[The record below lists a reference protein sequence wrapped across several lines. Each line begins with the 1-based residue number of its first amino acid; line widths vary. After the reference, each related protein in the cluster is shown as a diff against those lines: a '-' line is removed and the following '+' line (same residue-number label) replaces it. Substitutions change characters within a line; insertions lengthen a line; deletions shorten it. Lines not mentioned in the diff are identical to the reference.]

1 MKQNTISKRGE
12 ESMPFEKGGRADKQ
26 GNRYEKDCII
36 YELIKVLNERN
47 YSVVI
52 EPLGMNEVGTDILV
66 TTSDGKKEHQQC
78 KARNSSKEHWDASD
92 LKARNIFRVWKF
104 QLDRDEER
112 KVALVSPMVCTNLE
126 DLCKRAKNTSGKA
139 EDFNQ
144 QIFNSGKE
152 FIKFYEAFCSEM
164 ELDKNNETDVLKA
177 IDYLKRI
184 SYKQISEYEL
194 NERINQNIQYWFCN
208 EFDEVYNAMISL
220 IESKDILGKEITQT
234 ILLDYFAKQNITM
247 KMKAGDKRLAPR
259 IQEINEEYKDTFVS
273 LQGGLIQRE
282 EFGMCIDAI
291 ESEEMVIVSGN
302 AGCGKSGCMEAILNY
317 CEKNSIPYI
326 AIKLDRRIPCK
337 NCDAWGRELGFPGSI
352 VHAIHYL
359 SKNEQAVI
367 ILDQLDALRWTQT
380 NSSEALTVC
389 MELIR
394 QVKQLN
400 YERKK
405 KMLIVFA
412 CRTYDLENDN
422 NIKQLFKNRNSQ
434 KDEWKV
440 VKVNTFSD
448 DMVKLVI
455 GDSYDSLSFKLKKV
469 LKIPSNL
476 YIWQHLDKKEN
487 YNSCSTTSHLIEKW
501 LEQLCK
507 KCVSAGL
514 EEKNIKEI
522 QSRLVNTLDKRGCLY
537 IPKQVL
543 NAEQAGLDYLISSG
557 IIVNQNNKIG
567 FVHQSILDCL
577 ISQNMMTNYFEGQ
590 SIEDIIG
597 EKSKQDPARR
607 YQVQMFLQNILE
619 YESYD
624 FIQIGEKML
633 ASDNIRYYVKY
644 LFYEILGQVQE
655 PDENV
660 AQFIIDNCENPIYG
674 AYLVNNTIFDHKQYI
689 NILRDKGMLESWYLA
704 TQEKKTTVFRLLQSI
719 APDLDKED
727 LSFIKR
733 HAFKDKSDDQKFVK
747 CFSRGIERDS
757 DEMFELRMEFYEHYP
772 EYAKEIHIS
781 LKKIEGRLIR
791 RIVRIISFWL
801 RNKTKNSSY
810 YYVAELMKVEEAFF
824 VGNEEFILKE
834 LLPYMPKE
842 RSGEV
847 KYRNWSQLLGH
858 KMNLERISVNLIKRA
873 TKILINTLPNAFWQ
887 IYEPY
892 MGKGYYIFNEIILTG
907 LVQLPSQYSNQVI
920 YYLSEDLANNLFD
933 YTSGED
939 DQLKYTK
946 EILKKH
952 AALCDKDA
960 LLTIEDKIYRYI
972 APNAI
977 ERYKRRIEINRKKE
991 YGPVYWSFWGELQ
1004 HELLPCLP
1012 KEKTS
1017 KQVKML
1023 LDVLERR
1030 FNKEKLYRNLRGHS
1044 GWVKSP
1050 ISGKNI
1056 GKAQWGRI
1064 ITNETL
1070 KTKTSSIEVKGG
1082 FVESSYEMYI
1092 SEFQMAVRNRTL
1104 EMIQLVLE
1112 NKDRVF
1118 PEFIDAMFSG
1128 IEMSETLKDI
1138 EPDIIE
1144 KVLLVFPCDKR
1155 RERAIYF
1162 CGIIGNLDEVKWNFG
1177 ILKQLEKLALDEY
1190 ELEEEKTSIIK
1201 TKDKDEETCKDLNSK
1216 VYSSVRGS
1224 ALKAMGQLLWKNTTL
1239 FSEFKNII
1247 EIVIKDENLTVKF
1260 AALCVIWPAYNIE
1273 REWAKDKIIYLYEN
1287 DIRMVSFYDS
1297 KNMLLRL
1304 YPQYKK
1310 QVVDIVQRCFE
1321 SEDEILIEIG
1331 GYTAC
1336 EIYMRYTEL
1345 ENIILACDSN
1355 SEEQMKAILDMAI
1368 TYLKVDGCQEKAKNI
1383 ILAYKNI
1390 DKDMNFPLSR
1400 IFYDNL
1406 VDAKQD
1412 RIFVKEF
1419 IESKAGRRQINAF
1432 IQYLEKNAISL
1443 IDYADI
1449 ILELCENILQM
1460 KSEELQNQWGIEME
1474 VSKLIISLYDET
1486 ANSKIARNKI
1496 ADKCLEL
1503 WDIMFEK
1510 QLGSVREIS
1519 RKLMER

>member
-1 MKQNTISKRGE
+1 
-12 ESMPFEKGGRADKQ
+12 MPFEKGGRADKQ
-26 GNRYEKDCII
+26 GNKYEKDCII
-36 YELIKVLNERN
+36 YEMIKVLNERN

-164 ELDKNNETDVLKA
+164 ELDKNNETDVLRA
-177 IDYLKRI
+177 TDYLKRI
-184 SYKQISEYEL
+184 SYKQISEYEI
-194 NERINQNIQYWFCN
+194 NERIHQNIQYWFCN

-234 ILLDYFAKQNITM
+234 ILLDYFTKQNITM

-259 IQEINEEYKDTFVS
+259 IQEINEEYKDTFVP
-273 LQGGLIQRE
+273 LQDGLIQRE

-317 CEKNSIPYI
+317 CEENRIPYV
-326 AIKLDRRIPCK
+326 AVKLDRRIPSK

-359 SKNEQAVI
+359 SKNEKAVI
-367 ILDQLDALRWTQT
+367 ILDQLDALRWTQA

-405 KMLIVFA
+405 KMIIVFA

-422 NIKQLFKNRNSQ
+422 NIKQLFENKNLQ
-434 KDEWKV
+434 KDEWKI

-455 GDSYDSLSFKLKKV
+455 GDNYDSLTSKLKKV

-501 LEQLCK
+501 LEQLCR

-577 ISQNMMTNYFEGQ
+577 ISQNMMTKYFEEQ
-590 SIEDIIG
+590 PIESIIG

-619 YESYD
+619 YESND

-644 LFYEILGQVQE
+644 LFYEILGQIQE
-655 PDENV
+655 PDESV

-674 AYLVNNTIFDHKQYI
+674 SYLVNNTIFGHKQYI
-689 NILRDKGMLESWYLA
+689 NILRDKGILESWYLA
-704 TQEKKTTVFRLLQSI
+704 TQEKRTTVFRLLQSI
-719 APDLDKED
+719 APDLEEKDV
-727 LSFIKR
+727 SFIEK
-733 HAFKDKSDDQKFVK
+733 HAFRDKNDDENFLR
-747 CFSRGIERDS
+747 CFLRGIEQDS
-757 DEMFELRMEFYEHYP
+757 DEMFELRMKFYKHYP
-772 EYAKEIHIS
+772 EYAKETYIDV
-781 LKKIEGRLIR
+781 KKMEGRLTR
-791 RIVRIISFWL
+791 RIIRIISFGL
-801 RNKTKNSSY
+801 QNKTENFENY
-810 YYVAELMKVEEAFF
+810 AAELMHIKDSFE
-824 VGNEEFILKE
+824 VGDAEFILKE
-834 LLPYMPKE
+834 LLPYVSKE
-842 RSGEV
+842 RAWEV
-847 KYRNWSQLLGH
+847 KYSNWSEMSSP
-858 KMNLERISVNLIKRA
+858 KINLERVSVNLVKRA
-873 TKILINTLPNAFWQ
+873 NKILINTLPDTFWH

-892 MGKGYYIFNEIILTG
+892 MGKGYYVFNEIILTG
-907 LVQLPSQYSNQVI
+907 LVQLPSQYSNRVI
-920 YYLSEDLANNLFD
+920 YYLCENLSENLFD
-933 YTSGED
+933 YTSGKDEP
-939 DQLKYTK
+939 LELAK
-946 EILKKH
+946 EIIRKH
-952 AALCDKDA
+952 VEFCSRDA
-960 LLTIEDKIYRYI
+960 FLMLENAIYRYI
-972 APNAI
+972 SPNAI
-977 ERYKRRIEINRKKE
+977 KRYKRRIEENEKKE
-991 YGPVYWSFWGELQ
+991 HEPVYWSFWGELQ
-1004 HELLPCLP
+1004 YELLPCLP
-1012 KEKTS
+1012 KEKTN

-1064 ITNETL
+1064 ITNEIL
-1070 KTKTSSIEVKGG
+1070 KTKTSSVAVKGG
-1082 FVESSYEMYI
+1082 FIESSYEMYI

-1162 CGIIGNLDEVKWNFG
+1162 CEIIGKLDDVNWNFD
-1177 ILKQLEKLALDEY
+1177 ILKQLEKFALDEY
-1190 ELEEEKTSIIK
+1190 ALEEEKTSIIK
-1201 TKDKDEETCKDLNSK
+1201 TTDKDEETCKDLNSK

-1239 FSEFKNII
+1239 FSGFKNII
-1247 EIVIKDENLTVKF
+1247 EIVIKDENLIVKF

-1273 REWAKDKIIYLYEN
+1273 RDWAKEKIIYLYEN

-1310 QVVDIVQRCFE
+1310 QVSDIVQRCFE

-1336 EIYMRYTEL
+1336 KIYMLYTEL

-1355 SEEQMKAILDMAI
+1355 SEKQMKAILDMAI
-1368 TYLKVDGCQEKAKNI
+1368 TYLKVDGYQEKAKNI

-1406 VDAKQD
+1406 VDARQD
-1412 RIFVKEF
+1412 RIFIKEF

-1432 IQYLEKNAISL
+1432 IQYLEENAISL

-1449 ILELCENILQM
+1449 ILELCENILQI
-1460 KSEELQNQWGIEME
+1460 KPEELQSQWGIESE

-1486 ANSKIARNKI
+1486 INLTISGKKI

>member
-36 YELIKVLNERN
+36 YEMIKVLNERN

-52 EPLGMNEVGTDILV
+52 EPLGINEVGTDILV
-66 TTSDGKKEHQQC
+66 TTLDGKKEHQQC

-104 QLDRDEER
+104 QLDRDEDR

-126 DLCKRAKNTSGKA
+126 DLCKRAKNTSGKV

-164 ELDKNNETDVLKA
+164 ELDKNNETDVLRA

-234 ILLDYFAKQNITM
+234 ILLDYFTKQNITM

-259 IQEINEEYKDTFVS
+259 IQEINEEYKDTFVP
-273 LQGGLIQRE
+273 LQDGLIQRE
-282 EFGMCIDAI
+282 EFATCIEAI

-317 CEKNSIPYI
+317 CEENRIPYV
-326 AIKLDRRIPCK
+326 AVKLDRRIPSK

-359 SKNEQAVI
+359 SKNEKAVI
-367 ILDQLDALRWTQT
+367 ILDQLDALRWTQA

-405 KMLIVFA
+405 KMIIVFA

-422 NIKQLFKNRNSQ
+422 NIKQLFENKNLQ
-434 KDEWKV
+434 KDEWKI

-455 GDSYDSLSFKLKKV
+455 GDNYDSLTSKLKKV
-469 LKIPSNL
+469 LKIPNNL

-501 LEQLCK
+501 LEQLCR

-577 ISQNMMTNYFEGQ
+577 ISQNMMTKYFEEQ
-590 SIEDIIG
+590 PIESIIG

-619 YESYD
+619 YESND

-644 LFYEILGQVQE
+644 LFYEILGQIQE
-655 PDENV
+655 PDESV

-674 AYLVNNTIFDHKQYI
+674 SYLVNNTIFGHKQYI
-689 NILRDKGMLESWYLA
+689 NILRNEGVLENWYFA
-704 TQEKKTTVFRLLQSI
+704 TEEKKDTVFSLLQSV
-719 APDLDKED
+719 APDLEKED
-727 LSFIKR
+727 LFFIKR
-733 HAFKDKSDDQKFVK
+733 HAFKDKSDDQKFVR
-747 CFSRGIERDS
+747 CFFRGIERDS

-791 RIVRIISFWL
+791 RMVRIISFWL

-810 YYVAELMKVEEAFF
+810 YYAAELMNVEESFF
-824 VGNEEFILKE
+824 IGNEEFILKE
-834 LLPYMPKE
+834 LLFYVPKE
-842 RSGEV
+842 RSGEL
-847 KYRNWSQLLGH
+847 KYSNWSELFGP
-858 KMNLERISVNLIKRA
+858 KRNLERISVNLIKKA
-873 TKILINTLPNAFWQ
+873 TKSLINTLPDVFWQ

-892 MGKGYYIFNEIILTG
+892 MGKGYYVFNEIILTG
-907 LVQLPSQYSNQVI
+907 LVQLPFQYSNRVI
-920 YYLSEDLANNLFD
+920 YYLCENLSENLFD
-933 YTSGED
+933 YTSGKDEP
-939 DQLKYTK
+939 LK
-946 EILKKH
+946 LAKKIIRKH
-952 AALCDKDA
+952 VEFCSRDA
-960 LLTIEDKIYRYI
+960 FLMLENAIYRYI
-972 APNAI
+972 SPNAI
-977 ERYKRRIEINRKKE
+977 KRYKRRIEENEKKE
-991 YGPVYWSFWGELQ
+991 HEPVYWSFWGELQ
-1004 HELLPCLP
+1004 YELLPCLP

-1064 ITNETL
+1064 ITNEIL
-1070 KTKTSSIEVKGG
+1070 KTKTSSVAVKGG
-1082 FVESSYEMYI
+1082 FIESSYEMYI

-1162 CGIIGNLDEVKWNFG
+1162 CEIIGKLDDVNWNFD
-1177 ILKQLEKLALDEY
+1177 ILKQLEKFALDEY
-1190 ELEEEKTSIIK
+1190 ALEEEKTSIIK
-1201 TKDKDEETCKDLNSK
+1201 TTDKDEETCKDLNSK

-1239 FSEFKNII
+1239 FSGFKNII
-1247 EIVIKDENLTVKF
+1247 EIVIKDENLIVKF

-1273 REWAKDKIIYLYEN
+1273 RDWAKEKIIYLYEN

-1310 QVVDIVQRCFE
+1310 QVIDIVQRCFE

-1336 EIYMRYTEL
+1336 ELYMQYTEFK
-1345 ENIILACDSN
+1345 EVILACDFN
-1355 SEEQMKAILDMAI
+1355 SEEQVKAILDMAI
-1368 TYLKVDGCQEKAKNI
+1368 TYLKVDGYQEKAKNI

-1412 RIFVKEF
+1412 RIFIKEF

-1432 IQYLEKNAISL
+1432 IRYLEKNAISL
-1443 IDYADI
+1443 IDYSDI
-1449 ILELCENILQM
+1449 ILELCKNILQM
-1460 KSEELQNQWGIEME
+1460 KSEELQSQWGIEME

-1486 ANSKIARNKI
+1486 TNSTISGKKI

>member
-36 YELIKVLNERN
+36 YEMIKVLNERN

-78 KARNSSKEHWDASD
+78 KARNSSKEHWDTSD

-104 QLDRDEER
+104 QLDRDEDR

-144 QIFNSGKE
+144 QIFNSSKE

-164 ELDKNNETDVLKA
+164 ELDKSNETDVLRA

-234 ILLDYFAKQNITM
+234 ILLDYFTKQNITM

-259 IQEINEEYKDTFVS
+259 IQEINEEYKDTFVP
-273 LQGGLIQRE
+273 LQDGLIQRE

-317 CEKNSIPYI
+317 CEENRIPYV
-326 AIKLDRRIPCK
+326 AVKLDRRIPSK

-359 SKNEQAVI
+359 SKNEKAVI
-367 ILDQLDALRWTQT
+367 ILDQLDALRWTQA

-405 KMLIVFA
+405 KMIIVFA

-422 NIKQLFKNRNSQ
+422 NIKQLFENKNLQ
-434 KDEWKV
+434 KDEWKIV
-440 VKVNTFSD
+440 RVNTFSD

-455 GDSYDSLSFKLKKV
+455 GDNYDSLTSKLKKV

-501 LEQLCK
+501 LEQLCR

-577 ISQNMMTNYFEGQ
+577 ISQNMMTKYFEGQ
-590 SIEDIIG
+590 PIESIIG

-644 LFYEILGQVQE
+644 LFYEILGQIQE
-655 PDENV
+655 PDGNV
-660 AQFIIDNCENPIYG
+660 VQFIINNCENPIYG
-674 AYLVNNTIFDHKQYI
+674 AYLVNNTIFGHKQYI
-689 NILRDKGMLESWYLA
+689 NILRDKGILESWYLA

-719 APDLDKED
+719 SPDLEEKDIAFIEKYAFRDKN
-727 LSFIKR
+727 
-733 HAFKDKSDDQKFVK
+733 DDENFLR
-747 CFSRGIERDS
+747 CFFHYIERDS
-757 DEMFELRMEFYEHYP
+757 DEMFELRMKFYEHYP
-772 EYAKEIHIS
+772 EYVKGIYIDV
-781 LKKIEGRLIR
+781 KKMESRLIR
-791 RIVRIISFWL
+791 RIIRIISFGL
-801 RNKTKNSSY
+801 QNEMENFENY
-810 YYVAELMKVEEAFF
+810 AAELMHIKDSFE
-824 VGNEEFILKE
+824 VGDAEFILKE
-834 LLPYMPKE
+834 LLPYVPKE
-842 RSGEV
+842 RTLEV
-847 KYRNWSQLLGH
+847 KYSNWSELFGP
-858 KMNLERISVNLIKRA
+858 KRNLERISVNLIKKA
-873 TKILINTLPNAFWQ
+873 TKSLINTLPDVFWQ

-892 MGKGYYIFNEIILTG
+892 MGKGYYVFNEIILTG
-907 LVQLPSQYSNQVI
+907 LVQLPSQYSNRVI
-920 YYLSEDLANNLFD
+920 YYLCENLSENLFD
-933 YTSGED
+933 YTSGKDEP
-939 DQLKYTK
+939 LELAK
-946 EILKKH
+946 EIIRKH
-952 AALCDKDA
+952 VEFCSRDA
-960 LLTIEDKIYRYI
+960 FLMLENAIYRYI
-972 APNAI
+972 SPNAI
-977 ERYKRRIEINRKKE
+977 KRYKRRIEENEKKE
-991 YGPVYWSFWGELQ
+991 HEPVYWSFWGELQ
-1004 HELLPCLP
+1004 YELLPCLP

-1064 ITNETL
+1064 ITNEIL
-1070 KTKTSSIEVKGG
+1070 KTKTSSVAVKGG
-1082 FVESSYEMYI
+1082 FIESSYEMYI

-1162 CGIIGNLDEVKWNFG
+1162 CEIIGKLDDVNWNFD
-1177 ILKQLEKLALDEY
+1177 ILKQLEKFALDEY
-1190 ELEEEKTSIIK
+1190 ALEEEKTSIIK
-1201 TKDKDEETCKDLNSK
+1201 TTDKDEETCKDLNSK

-1239 FSEFKNII
+1239 FSGFKNII
-1247 EIVIKDENLTVKF
+1247 EIVIKDENLIVKF

-1273 REWAKDKIIYLYEN
+1273 REWAKNKIIYLYEN

-1310 QVVDIVQRCFE
+1310 QVIDIVQRCFE

-1336 EIYMRYTEL
+1336 ELYMQYTEFK
-1345 ENIILACDSN
+1345 EVILACDFN
-1355 SEEQMKAILDMAI
+1355 SEEQVKAILDMAI
-1368 TYLKVDGCQEKAKNI
+1368 TYLKVDGYQEKAKNI

-1412 RIFVKEF
+1412 RIFIKEF
-1419 IESKAGRRQINAF
+1419 IESKAGIRQINAF
-1432 IQYLEKNAISL
+1432 IRYLEKNAISL

-1449 ILELCENILQM
+1449 ILELCKNILQM
-1460 KSEELQNQWGIEME
+1460 KSEELQSQWGIEME

-1486 ANSKIARNKI
+1486 TNSTISGKKI

>member
-1 MKQNTISKRGE
+1 
-12 ESMPFEKGGRADKQ
+12 MPFEKGGRADKQ
-26 GNRYEKDCII
+26 GNKYEKDCII
-36 YELIKVLNERN
+36 YEMIKVLNERN

-164 ELDKNNETDVLKA
+164 ELDKNNETDVLWA
-177 IDYLKRI
+177 TDYLKRI
-184 SYKQISEYEL
+184 SYKQISEYEI
-194 NERINQNIQYWFCN
+194 NERIHQNIQYWFCN

-234 ILLDYFAKQNITM
+234 ILLDYFTKQNITM

-259 IQEINEEYKDTFVS
+259 IQEINEEYKDTFVP
-273 LQGGLIQRE
+273 LQDGLIQRE

-317 CEKNSIPYI
+317 CEENRIPYV
-326 AIKLDRRIPCK
+326 AVKLDRRIPSK

-359 SKNEQAVI
+359 SKNEKAVI
-367 ILDQLDALRWTQT
+367 ILDQLDALRWTQA

-405 KMLIVFA
+405 KMIIVFA

-422 NIKQLFKNRNSQ
+422 NIKQLFENKNLQ
-434 KDEWKV
+434 KDEWKI

-455 GDSYDSLSFKLKKV
+455 GDNYDSLTSKLKKV

-501 LEQLCK
+501 LEQLCR

-577 ISQNMMTNYFEGQ
+577 ISQNMMTKYFEEQ
-590 SIEDIIG
+590 PIESIIG

-619 YESYD
+619 YESND

-644 LFYEILGQVQE
+644 LFYEILGQIQE
-655 PDENV
+655 PDESV

-674 AYLVNNTIFDHKQYI
+674 SYLVNNTIFGHKQYI
-689 NILRDKGMLESWYLA
+689 NILRDKGILESWYLA
-704 TQEKKTTVFRLLQSI
+704 TQEKRTTVFRLLQSI
-719 APDLDKED
+719 APDLEEKDV
-727 LSFIKR
+727 SFIEK
-733 HAFKDKSDDQKFVK
+733 HAFRDKNDDENFLR
-747 CFSRGIERDS
+747 CFLRGIEQDS
-757 DEMFELRMEFYEHYP
+757 DEMFELRMKFYKHYP
-772 EYAKEIHIS
+772 EYAKETYIDV
-781 LKKIEGRLIR
+781 KKMEGRLTR
-791 RIVRIISFWL
+791 RIIRIISFWL

-810 YYVAELMKVEEAFF
+810 YYAAELMNVEESFF
-824 VGNEEFILKE
+824 IGNEEFILKE
-834 LLPYMPKE
+834 LLFYVPKE
-842 RSGEV
+842 RSGEL
-847 KYRNWSQLLGH
+847 KYSNWSELFGP
-858 KMNLERISVNLIKRA
+858 KRNLERISVNLIKKA
-873 TKILINTLPNAFWQ
+873 TKSLINTLPDVFWQ

-892 MGKGYYIFNEIILTG
+892 MGKGYYVFNEIILKG
-907 LVQLPSQYSNQVI
+907 LVQLPSQYSNRVI
-920 YYLSEDLANNLFD
+920 YYLCENLSENLFD
-933 YTSGED
+933 YTSGKDEP
-939 DQLKYTK
+939 LELAK
-946 EILKKH
+946 EIIRKH
-952 AALCDKDA
+952 VEFCSRDA
-960 LLTIEDKIYRYI
+960 FLMLENAIYRYI
-972 APNAI
+972 SPNAI
-977 ERYKRRIEINRKKE
+977 KRYKRRIEENEKKE
-991 YGPVYWSFWGELQ
+991 HEPVYWSFWGELQ
-1004 HELLPCLP
+1004 YELLPCLP

-1064 ITNETL
+1064 ITNEIL
-1070 KTKTSSIEVKGG
+1070 KIKTSSVAVKGG
-1082 FVESSYEMYI
+1082 FIESSYEMYI

-1162 CGIIGNLDEVKWNFG
+1162 CEIIGKLDDVNWNFD
-1177 ILKQLEKLALDEY
+1177 ILKQLEKFALDEY
-1190 ELEEEKTSIIK
+1190 ALEEEKNSIIK
-1201 TKDKDEETCKDLNSK
+1201 TTDKDEETCKDLNSK

-1247 EIVIKDENLTVKF
+1247 EIVIKDENLIVKF

-1273 REWAKDKIIYLYEN
+1273 RDWAKEKIIYLYEN

-1310 QVVDIVQRCFE
+1310 QVSDIVQRCFE

-1336 EIYMRYTEL
+1336 KIYMLYTEL

-1355 SEEQMKAILDMAI
+1355 SEKQMKAILDMAI
-1368 TYLKVDGCQEKAKNI
+1368 TYLKVDGYQEKAKNI

-1406 VDAKQD
+1406 VDARQD
-1412 RIFVKEF
+1412 RIFIKEF

-1432 IQYLEKNAISL
+1432 IQYLEENAISL

-1449 ILELCENILQM
+1449 ILELCENILQI
-1460 KSEELQNQWGIEME
+1460 KPEELQSQWGIESE

-1486 ANSKIARNKI
+1486 INLTISGKKI

-1519 RKLMER
+1519 RKLVNAQ

>member
-1 MKQNTISKRGE
+1 
-12 ESMPFEKGGRADKQ
+12 MPFEKGGRADKQ
-26 GNRYEKDCII
+26 GNKYEKDCII
-36 YELIKVLNERN
+36 YEMIKVLNERN

-164 ELDKNNETDVLKA
+164 ELDKNNETDVLWA
-177 IDYLKRI
+177 TDYLKRI
-184 SYKQISEYEL
+184 SYKQISEYEI
-194 NERINQNIQYWFCN
+194 NERIHQNIQYWFCN

-234 ILLDYFAKQNITM
+234 ILLDYFTKQNITM

-259 IQEINEEYKDTFVS
+259 IQEINEEYKDTFVP
-273 LQGGLIQRE
+273 LQDGLIQRE

-317 CEKNSIPYI
+317 CEENRIPYV
-326 AIKLDRRIPCK
+326 AVKLDRRIPSK

-359 SKNEQAVI
+359 SKNEKAVI
-367 ILDQLDALRWTQT
+367 ILDQLDALRWTQA

-405 KMLIVFA
+405 KMIIVFA

-422 NIKQLFKNRNSQ
+422 NIKQLFENKNLQ
-434 KDEWKV
+434 KDEWKI

-455 GDSYDSLSFKLKKV
+455 GDNYDSLTSKLKKV

-501 LEQLCK
+501 LEQLCR

-577 ISQNMMTNYFEGQ
+577 ISQNMMTKYFEEQ
-590 SIEDIIG
+590 PIESIIG

-619 YESYD
+619 YESND

-644 LFYEILGQVQE
+644 LFYEILGQIQE
-655 PDENV
+655 PDESV

-674 AYLVNNTIFDHKQYI
+674 SYLVNNTIFGHKQYI
-689 NILRDKGMLESWYLA
+689 NILRDKGILESWYLA
-704 TQEKKTTVFRLLQSI
+704 TQEKRTTVFRLLQSI
-719 APDLDKED
+719 APDLEEKDV
-727 LSFIKR
+727 SFIEK
-733 HAFKDKSDDQKFVK
+733 HAFRDKNDDENFLR
-747 CFSRGIERDS
+747 CFLRGIEQDS
-757 DEMFELRMEFYEHYP
+757 DEMFELRMKFYKHYP
-772 EYAKEIHIS
+772 EYAKETYIDV
-781 LKKIEGRLIR
+781 KKMEGRLTR
-791 RIVRIISFWL
+791 RIIRIISFWL

-810 YYVAELMKVEEAFF
+810 YYAAELMNVEESFF
-824 VGNEEFILKE
+824 IGNEEFILKE
-834 LLPYMPKE
+834 LLFYVPKE
-842 RSGEV
+842 RSGEL
-847 KYRNWSQLLGH
+847 KYSNWSELFGP
-858 KMNLERISVNLIKRA
+858 KRNLERISVNLIKKA
-873 TKILINTLPNAFWQ
+873 TKSLINTLPDVFWQ

-892 MGKGYYIFNEIILTG
+892 MGKGYYVFNEIILTG
-907 LVQLPSQYSNQVI
+907 LVQLPSQYSNRVI
-920 YYLSEDLANNLFD
+920 YYLCENLSENLFD
-933 YTSGED
+933 YTSGKDEP
-939 DQLKYTK
+939 LELAK
-946 EILKKH
+946 EIIRKH
-952 AALCDKDA
+952 VEFCSRDA
-960 LLTIEDKIYRYI
+960 FLMLENAIYRYI
-972 APNAI
+972 SPNAI
-977 ERYKRRIEINRKKE
+977 KRYKRRIEENEKKE
-991 YGPVYWSFWGELQ
+991 HEPVYWSFWGELQ
-1004 HELLPCLP
+1004 YELLPCLP

-1064 ITNETL
+1064 ITNEIL
-1070 KTKTSSIEVKGG
+1070 KIKTSSVAVKGG
-1082 FVESSYEMYI
+1082 FIESSYEMYI

-1162 CGIIGNLDEVKWNFG
+1162 CEIIGKLDDVNWNFD
-1177 ILKQLEKLALDEY
+1177 ILKQLEKFALDEY
-1190 ELEEEKTSIIK
+1190 ALEEEKNSIIK
-1201 TKDKDEETCKDLNSK
+1201 TTDKDEETCKDLNSK

-1247 EIVIKDENLTVKF
+1247 EIVIKDENLIVKF

-1273 REWAKDKIIYLYEN
+1273 RDWAKEKIIYLYEN

-1310 QVVDIVQRCFE
+1310 QVSDIVQRCFE

-1336 EIYMRYTEL
+1336 KIYMLYTEL

-1355 SEEQMKAILDMAI
+1355 SEKQMKAILDMAI
-1368 TYLKVDGCQEKAKNI
+1368 TYLKVDGYQEKAKNI

-1406 VDAKQD
+1406 VDARQD
-1412 RIFVKEF
+1412 RIFIKEF

-1432 IQYLEKNAISL
+1432 IQYLEENAISL

-1449 ILELCENILQM
+1449 ILELCENILQI
-1460 KSEELQNQWGIEME
+1460 KPEELQSQWGIESE

-1486 ANSKIARNKI
+1486 INLTISGKKI

>member
-1 MKQNTISKRGE
+1 
-12 ESMPFEKGGRADKQ
+12 MPFEKGGRADKQ
-26 GNRYEKDCII
+26 GNKYEKDCII
-36 YELIKVLNERN
+36 YEMIKVLNERN

-164 ELDKNNETDVLKA
+164 ELDKNNETDVLRA
-177 IDYLKRI
+177 TDYLKRI
-184 SYKQISEYEL
+184 SYKQISEYEI
-194 NERINQNIQYWFCN
+194 NERIHQNIQYWFCN

-234 ILLDYFAKQNITM
+234 ILLDYFTKQNITM

-259 IQEINEEYKDTFVS
+259 IQEINEEYKDTFVP
-273 LQGGLIQRE
+273 LQDGLIQRE

-317 CEKNSIPYI
+317 CEENRIPYV
-326 AIKLDRRIPCK
+326 AVKLDRRIPSK

-359 SKNEQAVI
+359 SKNEKAVI
-367 ILDQLDALRWTQT
+367 ILDQLDALRWTQA

-405 KMLIVFA
+405 KMIIVFA

-422 NIKQLFKNRNSQ
+422 NIKQLFENKNLQ
-434 KDEWKV
+434 KDEWKI

-455 GDSYDSLSFKLKKV
+455 GDNYDSLTSKLKKV

-501 LEQLCK
+501 LEQLCR

-577 ISQNMMTNYFEGQ
+577 ISQNMMTKYFEEQ
-590 SIEDIIG
+590 PIESIIG

-619 YESYD
+619 YESND

-644 LFYEILGQVQE
+644 LFYEILGQIQE
-655 PDENV
+655 PDESV

-674 AYLVNNTIFDHKQYI
+674 SYLVNNTIFGHKQYI
-689 NILRDKGMLESWYLA
+689 NILRNEGVLENWYFA
-704 TQEKKTTVFRLLQSI
+704 TEEKKDTVFSLLQSV
-719 APDLDKED
+719 APDLEKED
-727 LSFIKR
+727 LFFIKR
-733 HAFKDKSDDQKFVK
+733 HAFKDKSDDQKFVR
-747 CFSRGIERDS
+747 CFFRGIERDS

-791 RIVRIISFWL
+791 RMVRIISFWL

-810 YYVAELMKVEEAFF
+810 YYAAELMNVEESFF
-824 VGNEEFILKE
+824 IGNEEFILKE
-834 LLPYMPKE
+834 LLFYVPKE
-842 RSGEV
+842 RSGEL
-847 KYRNWSQLLGH
+847 KYSNWSELFGP
-858 KMNLERISVNLIKRA
+858 KRNLERISVNLIKKA
-873 TKILINTLPNAFWQ
+873 TKSLINTLPDVFWQ

-892 MGKGYYIFNEIILTG
+892 MGKGYYVFNEIILTG
-907 LVQLPSQYSNQVI
+907 LVQLPSQYSNRVI
-920 YYLSEDLANNLFD
+920 YYLCENLSENLFD
-933 YTSGED
+933 YTSGKDEP
-939 DQLKYTK
+939 LELAK
-946 EILKKH
+946 EIIRKH
-952 AALCDKDA
+952 VEFCSRDA
-960 LLTIEDKIYRYI
+960 FLMLENAIYRYI
-972 APNAI
+972 SPNAI
-977 ERYKRRIEINRKKE
+977 KRYKRRIEENEKKE
-991 YGPVYWSFWGELQ
+991 HEPVYWSFWGELQ
-1004 HELLPCLP
+1004 YELLPCLP

-1064 ITNETL
+1064 ITNEIL
-1070 KTKTSSIEVKGG
+1070 KTKTSSVAVKGG
-1082 FVESSYEMYI
+1082 FIESSYEMYI

-1162 CGIIGNLDEVKWNFG
+1162 CEIIGKLDDVNWNFD
-1177 ILKQLEKLALDEY
+1177 ILKQLEKFALDEY
-1190 ELEEEKTSIIK
+1190 ALEEEKTSIIK
-1201 TKDKDEETCKDLNSK
+1201 TTDKDEETCKDLNSK

-1239 FSEFKNII
+1239 FSGFKNII
-1247 EIVIKDENLTVKF
+1247 EIVIKDENLIVKF

-1273 REWAKDKIIYLYEN
+1273 REWAKNKIIYLYEN

-1310 QVVDIVQRCFE
+1310 QVIDIVQRCFE

-1336 EIYMRYTEL
+1336 ELYMQYTEFK
-1345 ENIILACDSN
+1345 EVILACDFN
-1355 SEEQMKAILDMAI
+1355 SEEQVKAILDMAI
-1368 TYLKVDGCQEKAKNI
+1368 TYLKVDGYQEKAKNI

-1412 RIFVKEF
+1412 RIFIKEF

-1449 ILELCENILQM
+1449 ILELCKNILQM
-1460 KSEELQNQWGIEME
+1460 KSEELQSQWGIEME

-1486 ANSKIARNKI
+1486 TNSTISGKKI